1 MAVGRWLIWG
11 VSVIIGQGWAQQLP
25 TVGQSAPK
33 LEIGAIEQGSVEP
46 PRATVLEFWA
56 TWCPACREAIPH
68 LNELAEQFKGRPI
81 DFLSLTSES
90 EERVKAF
97 LKTHVMRGVVALDPG
112 DKMFHSFNAGLGL
125 PTTVLITASGKIAA
139 ITNEPV
145 RITPVTLEDL
155 ISDRPVD
162 LSLLGPRRL
171 IEPDPKINDT
181 DALVRMVIT
190 PVFQRSAVSRTD
202 DQYESNGSTLP
213 ELLAFAYDI
222 SPFRL
227 VIPVPLQQQIYAVQA
242 WVPRGHAEQLKPLMQ
257 SALTAA
263 AGIQVKREE
272 RVVDVLVMQGLL
284 GNLRESHGDR
294 PVLGHASASTGH
306 LSGDGVDL
314 DTLREQ
320 VETVVGK
327 HVIIE
332 CPARVKVEYE
342 LSWDVA
348 KPGSFEAALRDQ
360 LGLELKS
367 EQRKMEVLVVEAR
380 LGAAGN

>member
-1 MAVGRWLIWG
+1 
-11 VSVIIGQGWAQQLP
+11 
-25 TVGQSAPK
+25 
-33 LEIGAIEQGSVEP
+33 LEIGTIEQGSVEQKSG

-56 TWCPACREAIPH
+56 TWCSACRQAIPH

-90 EERVKAF
+90 EETVQAF
-97 LKTHVMRGVVALDPG
+97 LKTHVMRGVVALDPS
-112 DKMFHSFNAGLGL
+112 DKVFQSFKTGLGL
-125 PTTVLITASGKIAA
+125 PATVLITASGKIAA

-145 RITPVTLEDL
+145 RITSAKLEDL
-155 ISDRPVD
+155 ISERPVD

-202 DQYESNGSTLP
+202 DQFESNGSTLP
-213 ELLAFAYDI
+213 ELLAFAYEI
-222 SPFRL
+222 SPSRL
-227 VIPVPLQQQIYAVQA
+227 VIPVTLQQQIYAVQA
-242 WVPRGHAEQLKPLMQ
+242 WVPRGNPEQLRPLMQ
-257 SALTAA
+257 TALTAA

-272 RVVDVLVMQGLL
+272 RVVNVMVMQGLL
-284 GNLRESHGDR
+284 GKLRESHGDR
-294 PVLGHASASTGH
+294 SGAGGRSTGH

-320 VETVVGK
+320 VEAVVGK
-327 HVIIE
+327 PVVIDR
-332 CPARVKVEYE
+332 PAGVKVEYE
-342 LSWDVA
+342 LRWDAA
-348 KPGSFEAALRDQ
+348 KPGSFEAALRNQ
-360 LGLELKS
+360 LGLELKP

-380 LGAAGN
+380 SVTVAN